1 MSPSISGPVST
12 WPDQA
17 PGGEPEWLVLDDQ
30 EACAAAAA
38 ERIAGILADAVAARG
53 RADWATTGGSTPAG
67 IYRHLARPPLRD
79 AVPWER
85 VDIWLGDERFV
96 PRTSD
101 WCNARIGDRDLVAA
115 GAGSTLA
122 GVRIHAWP
130 VDAAL
135 ATGRDAA
142 WTAVQYVRELH
153 ENGVP
158 FADGQPVLDIVLVGI
173 GPDGHLLSVFPG
185 SEAFDTEAPAL
196 AIPAPTHVA
205 PRVERVTLN
214 PRVLDV
220 ARHVMAVAHGASK
233 AGILGEIFGP
243 VRDPRRLP
251 AQLARRTGA
260 TWMVDRA
267 AAAGVTLGAQ
277 PAG

>member
-1 MSPSISGPVST
+1 MSRSGAPSA
-12 WPDQA
+12 WPEPA
-17 PGGEPEWLVLDDQ
+17 PAGEPEWLVLDDQ
-30 EACAAAAA
+30 NACAAEAAA
-38 ERIAGILADAVAARG
+38 RIAQILAAAVSARG

-67 IYRHLARPPLRD
+67 IYRRLAQAPWRD

-85 VDIWLGDERFV
+85 VHIWLGDERFV
-96 PRTSD
+96 PRTDD

-115 GAGSTLA
+115 GAGSSLA
-122 GVRIHAWP
+122 SVRIHAWP
-130 VDAAL
+130 VDAAIAL
-135 ATGRDAA
+135 GRDAA
-142 WTAVQYVRELH
+142 WCAEQYIDEMR

-158 FADGQPVLDIVLVGI
+158 FRKGQPVLDIVLVGI

-185 SEAFDTEAPAL
+185 SEAFNTEAPSM

-220 ARHVMAVAHGASK
+220 ARHLMAVVQGAGK
-233 AGILGEIFGP
+233 AGILAEIFGP

-251 AQLARRTGA
+251 AQLALRAGA
-260 TWMVDRA
+260 TWIVDRA
-267 AAAGVTLGAQ
+267 AAAGLAPKVDAR
-277 PAG
+277 P